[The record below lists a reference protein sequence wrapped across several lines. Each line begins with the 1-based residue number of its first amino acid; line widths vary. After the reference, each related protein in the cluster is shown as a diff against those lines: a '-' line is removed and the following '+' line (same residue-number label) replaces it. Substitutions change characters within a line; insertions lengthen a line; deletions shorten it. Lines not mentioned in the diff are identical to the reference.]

1 MFPFHYTHFYKCVCL
16 LNVFGVVVNN
26 DNMRKRTDE
35 GTNENESNKM
45 KPINSFQFVS
55 IRFNSIQFN
64 STKFNSIQFIHSQ
77 FLSHS
82 LQCSV
87 VLAVETLAIV

>member
-26 DNMRKRTDE
+26 ENMRKRTDE

-55 IRFNSIQFN
+55 IRFNSIQL
-64 STKFNSIQFIHSQ
+64 NSIQFNSFIPS
-77 FLSHS
+77 FS
-82 LQCSV
+82 LTLFSV
-87 VLAVETLAIV
+87 VLY